1 MKFNHI
7 FSLFIQA
14 AIKSYSEKDTNES
27 RRNGEDL
34 MNSTIIALKECLD
47 NSMQVHRHNS
57 LNYIHTCCKE
67 NILNKDVI
75 QRKNYTYAS

>member
-1 MKFNHI
+1 M

-14 AIKSYSEKDTNES
+14 AIKSYSGKDTNES

-34 MNSTIIALKECLD
+34 MNSTIVALKECLD
-47 NSMQVHRHNS
+47 NSMQVHGHKS

-75 QRKNYTYAS
+75 QRKNFIYAC